1 MSTPRKPPKAPAFVM
16 SAPIGRIK
24 AVDVMPA
31 LLSELQ
37 KAEQIILA
45 MLNAMTSAQKSKV
58 HARLDAAG
66 VSGEG
71 MTRHHERRAAIE
83 AAEAATNHAAIAH
96 APSSPALQFSRIKIE
111 LVTAFR
117 AMDNRGRE
125 TTMDGALHRA
135 IAYPRWTAPVL
146 HLVVGG
152 AS

>member
-1 MSTPRKPPKAPAFVM
+1 MNAPKKPRTMPAVVT
-16 SAPIGRIK
+16 SAHAASIK
-24 AVDVMPA
+24 AVDVVPA

-71 MTRHHERRAAIE
+71 MTRHHERRAVLD
-83 AAEAATNHAAIAH
+83 AADAMS
-96 APSSPALQFSRIKIE
+96 APPPPSDARPRDLTPTALE
-111 LVTAFR
+111 LVTTYAGMTPWARSLLLDTARQYAKEWPINR
-117 AMDNRGRE
+117 AP
-125 TTMDGALHRA
+125 ALRL
-135 IAYPRWTAPVL
+135 I
-146 HLVVGG
+146 VGG